1 MGGCLLVI
9 GIVVMVFWLLGFIV
23 LDLGAL
29 IHIALVIGVIFIILW
44 LLKSVFKLI
53 LTIPAFAQAFSN
65 DSNPSGRL
73 VELQAVSR
81 PSSLL
86 SA

>member
-29 IHIALVIGVIFIILW
+29 IHIALVVGVIFIILW
-44 LLKSVFKLI
+44 LLKAVFKL
-53 LTIPAFAQAFSN
+53 F
-65 DSNPSGRL
+65 
-73 VELQAVSR
+73 
-81 PSSLL
+81 
-86 SA
+86 